1 MNIEITDSA
10 INQLLIKKQNQGI
23 EYIRLGVTGGGCAG
37 FEYVFKDAILPNK
50 EDLVIDYGKFYF
62 VVDPMSQ
69 PYLDGMK
76 LDYVYEGLNEYFKFI
91 NPKEVSACG
100 CGVSVQFNEDL
111 VS

>member
-1 MNIEITDSA
+1 MNIDITDSA
-10 INQLLIKKQNQGI
+10 INQLLIKKQSQGI

-62 VVDPMSQ
+62 VVDPISQ
-69 PYLDGMK
+69 PYLDGMR

>member
-1 MNIEITDSA
+1 MNIDITDSA

-37 FEYVFKDAILPNK
+37 FEYVFKDAILPTK
-50 EDLVIDYGKFYF
+50 EDLIIDYGKFYF

-69 PYLDGMK
+69 PYLDGTK

>member
-1 MNIEITDSA
+1 MNIDITDSA

-62 VVDPMSQ
+62 VVDPISQ
-69 PYLDGMK
+69 PYLDGMR